1 MTLRAVITTLLFVP
15 FISLSVNATTPG
27 ADEVVKTTSEQVL
40 EKLTGQKAELEAH
53 PDRLY
58 GLVNELIVPHFDFS
72 SMSKW
77 VLGKNWKQATD
88 EQRQQFVE
96 QFKNLL
102 VRTYAKTLL
111 EYSDE
116 KITYLPVENN
126 PGSNLVIV
134 KTVIQQPSGAGTL
147 PIHYRMHV
155 SGGEWK
161 VVDVA
166 VDGVSLVSTYRGS
179 FGSEIRKNGLDAL
192 IVKLAERND
201 KLETNI
207 E

>member
-1 MTLRAVITTLLFVP
+1 MTLRAVITTALLVP
-15 FISLSVNATTPG
+15 LFSLSVHATTPG
-27 ADEVVKTTSEQVL
+27 AEEVVRTTSDMVL
-40 EKLTGQKAELEAH
+40 QKLLQEKAELTEH
-53 PDRLY
+53 PERLY
-58 GLVNELIVPHFDFS
+58 GMVNQLIVPHFDFS

-77 VLGKNWKQATD
+77 VLGKNWRQASP

-116 KITYLPVENN
+116 KITYLPLESNAN
-126 PGSNLVIV
+126 SNLVVV
-134 KTVIQQPSGAGTL
+134 KTEIKQPSGAGTL
-147 PIHYRMHV
+147 PIHYRMHI

-192 IVKLAERND
+192 IAKLAERND
-201 KLETNI
+201 KLESNI

>member
-15 FISLSVNATTPG
+15 LFSLSVHATTPG
-27 ADEVVKTTSEQVL
+27 AEEVVKTTSEQVL
-40 EKLTGQKAELEAH
+40 QKLIQEKEELAAH

-58 GLVNELIVPHFDFS
+58 GMVNQLIVPHFDFS

-77 VLGKNWKQATD
+77 VLGKNWRNATP
-88 EQRQQFVE
+88 EQRQQFIE

-116 KITYLPVENN
+116 KITYLPLESNAN
-126 PGSNLVIV
+126 SNLVVV
-134 KTVIQQPSGAGTL
+134 KTEIQQPSGAGTL
-147 PIHYRMHV
+147 PIHYRMHI

-192 IVKLAERND
+192 IAKLAERND
-201 KLETNI
+201 KLESSI

>member
-1 MTLRAVITTLLFVP
+1 MTLRAVVTLFLFVP
-15 FISLSVNATTPG
+15 LFSLSVHATTPG
-27 ADEVVKTTSEQVL
+27 AEDVVKTTSNQVL
-40 EKLTGQKAELEAH
+40 EKLAGQKAELEAH

-77 VLGKNWKQATD
+77 VLGKNWKQATAD
-88 EQRQQFVE
+88 QRQQFVE

-116 KITYLPVENN
+116 KINYLPLEDN
-126 PGSNLVIV
+126 PRSNLAVV
-134 KTVIQQPSGAGTL
+134 KTEIQQPSGAGTL
-147 PIHYRMHV
+147 PIHYRMHI

-166 VDGVSLVSTYRGS
+166 VDGVSLISTYRGS

-192 IVKLAERND
+192 IAKLQERND